1 MQEFANAHSMRK
13 EILSLMIKDGLEDDC
28 YLEMLDYTID
38 LFESQGL
45 GTEYYGYHN
54 INHELEVTYVSL
66 LAINQEKIQL
76 TEEDK
81 KYLYVAALFH
91 DFDPQKNVDKPHEE
105 SVLKF
110 ISTDRKLQK
119 LLNSSK
125 IDLEIIKVLILRT
138 TYPWSGEIRKN
149 AEIEIEKCFE
159 RSEITKNKP
168 EAQKHIMELGWYLS
182 VVDRISGYALGDFT
196 KAMEMAKMNAHALAW
211 RPSIIVRTSVAY
223 FEELLNKETSMLK
236 AILKELPKEMRK
248 NFFDTVLSFMRIREQ
263 EVSIQADYLYENLKL
278 IPTIENQS
286 IQEDAEF
293 AQTLYNI
300 FLELPKE
307 MRKNFFDTILS
318 FMRIREQEV
327 SIQANYSYENLKLIP
342 TIENQSIQEDEE
354 FAQTL
359 YDIFLELPKP
369 LQFGKENFKESIK
382 DPKTIINTLRLNNN
396 KGEIVGFAKGGPLET
411 YQLRE
416 EIRDENYGLKN
427 TVFLEP
433 LALKMGYWGLRGG
446 SEMRHMFIMQAHSM
460 KYKFMTSFALRD
472 VIRARIDKEEAEFV
486 QVFDP
491 ERWDYYRVRL

>member
-1 MQEFANAHSMRK
+1 MQEFANAHSMRNK
-13 EILSLMIKDGLEDDC
+13 ILSLMTQQGLEDDC

-110 ISTDRKLQK
+110 ISTDKKLQQS
-119 LLNSSK
+119 LTFAK

-149 AEIEIEKCFE
+149 AEIEIKKCFE
-159 RSEITKNKP
+159 RSEIAKNNQQT
-168 EAQKHIMELGWYLS
+168 QKHIMELGRYLS
-182 VVDRISGYALGDFT
+182 VIDRISGYLLGDFT

-223 FEELLNKETSMLK
+223 FEELLNKETLMLK
-236 AILKELPKEMRK
+236 AILK
-248 NFFDTVLSFMRIREQ
+248 
-263 EVSIQADYLYENLKL
+263 
-278 IPTIENQS
+278 
-286 IQEDAEF
+286 
-293 AQTLYNI
+293 
-300 FLELPKE
+300 ELPKE

-342 TIENQSIQEDEE
+342 TIENQSIQEDAE

-382 DPKTIINTLRLNNN
+382 NPETIINTLRLNNN

-416 EIRDENYGLKN
+416 EIRDENFGLKN

-446 SEMRHMFIMQAHSM
+446 SEMRHLFIMQAHSM

>member
-1 MQEFANAHSMRK
+1 MQEFANAYSMRNK
-13 EILSLMIKDGLEDDC
+13 ILSLMTQHGLEDDC

-110 ISTDRKLQK
+110 ISTDKKLQQS
-119 LLNSSK
+119 LTFAK

-149 AEIEIEKCFE
+149 AEIEIKKCFE
-159 RSEITKNKP
+159 RSEIAKNNQQT
-168 EAQKHIMELGWYLS
+168 QKHIMELGRYLS
-182 VVDRISGYALGDFT
+182 VIDRISGYLLGDFT

-223 FEELLNKETSMLK
+223 FEELLNKETLMLK
-236 AILKELPKEMRK
+236 AILK
-248 NFFDTVLSFMRIREQ
+248 
-263 EVSIQADYLYENLKL
+263 
-278 IPTIENQS
+278 
-286 IQEDAEF
+286 
-293 AQTLYNI
+293 
-300 FLELPKE
+300 ELPKE

-342 TIENQSIQEDEE
+342 TIENQSIQEDAE

-382 DPKTIINTLRLNNN
+382 NPETIINTLRLNNN

-416 EIRDENYGLKN
+416 EIRDENFGLKN

-446 SEMRHMFIMQAHSM
+446 SEMRHLFIMQAHSM

>member
-1 MQEFANAHSMRK
+1 MQEFANAHSMRNK
-13 EILSLMIKDGLEDDC
+13 ILNLMTQHGLEDDC

-110 ISTDRKLQK
+110 ISTDKKLQQS
-119 LLNSSK
+119 LTFAK

-149 AEIEIEKCFE
+149 AEIEIKKCFE
-159 RSEITKNKP
+159 RSEIAKNNQQT
-168 EAQKHIMELGWYLS
+168 QKHIMELGRYLS
-182 VVDRISGYALGDFT
+182 VIDRISGYLLGDFT

-223 FEELLNKETSMLK
+223 FEELLNKETLMLK
-236 AILKELPKEMRK
+236 AILK
-248 NFFDTVLSFMRIREQ
+248 
-263 EVSIQADYLYENLKL
+263 
-278 IPTIENQS
+278 
-286 IQEDAEF
+286 
-293 AQTLYNI
+293 
-300 FLELPKE
+300 ELPKE

-342 TIENQSIQEDEE
+342 TIENQSIQEDAE

-382 DPKTIINTLRLNNN
+382 NPETIINTLRLNNN

-416 EIRDENYGLKN
+416 EIRDENFGLKN

-446 SEMRHMFIMQAHSM
+446 SEMRHLFIMQAHSM

>member
-110 ISTDRKLQK
+110 ISTDKKLQQS
-119 LLNSSK
+119 LSFAK
-125 IDLEIIKVLILRT
+125 IDLEIVKVLILRT
-138 TYPWSGEIRKN
+138 TYPWSGEIKKN
-149 AEIEIEKCFE
+149 AEFEIKKCFE
-159 RSEITKNKP
+159 KSEIAKNNQQT
-168 EAQKHIMELGWYLS
+168 QKHIMELGRYLS
-182 VVDRISGYALGDFT
+182 VVDRISGYLLGDFT

-223 FEELLNKETSMLK
+223 FEELLNKETLMLK
-236 AILKELPKEMRK
+236 AILKELPK
-248 NFFDTVLSFMRIREQ
+248 D
-263 EVSIQADYLYENLKL
+263 
-278 IPTIENQS
+278 
-286 IQEDAEF
+286 
-293 AQTLYNI
+293 
-300 FLELPKE
+300 

-342 TIENQSIQEDEE
+342 TIENQSIQEDTE

-382 DPKTIINTLRLNNN
+382 NPETIINTLRLNNN